1 MKRKECLS
9 AYLTGRRMEGFSI
22 SIIALSL
29 PVQFNHWFTKTA
41 RLTPPFPIISL
52 LHTKALIFFSVFFSF
67 AGRGVGA
74 ICELKPK
81 KNRVMSLAM

>member
-29 PVQFNHWFTKTA
+29 PVQFNHWFAKTA

-52 LHTKALIFFSVFFSF
+52 LHTKALISFCFFSF

-81 KNRVMSLAM
+81 KNRVISLAM

>member
-1 MKRKECLS
+1 
-9 AYLTGRRMEGFSI
+9 MEGFSI

-29 PVQFNHWFTKTA
+29 PVQFNNWFTKTT
-41 RLTPPFPIISL
+41 RLTPPFPFISL
-52 LHTKALIFFSVFFSF
+52 LHTKALMFFFSVFFSF

-81 KNRVMSLAM
+81 KNRVISLAM

>member
-9 AYLTGRRMEGFSI
+9 AYLTGRRMEGFSK

-29 PVQFNHWFTKTA
+29 PVQFNHWFAKTA

-52 LHTKALIFFSVFFSF
+52 LHTKALIFFCFFSF

-81 KNRVMSLAM
+81 KNRVISLAM